1 MRTLISCLVLN
12 LMLAPS
18 LMAQVLE
25 TETARLLP
33 GGGLEVG
40 SNLEYQFSPDGREL
54 AFPVALTYG
63 LTDRWELLVEP
74 VPYTRIAPR
83 NRASVSGLGDLEITL
98 TRQLLTERSLR
109 PALALAGEVKLPT
122 AESRRIG
129 TDQTD
134 YTAYLIASRRFGR
147 LDIHGNIGYTFL
159 GKPAGVR
166 LRNVFDFAL
175 AGVRSLSR
183 QLDLYGELLGN
194 TSASPEGSES
204 GPTAEVAGGELVGSL
219 GVRWEAQ
226 PQLALS
232 LGVSYDNTGALL
244 LRPGFTMRLH

>member
-1 MRTLISCLVLN
+1 MRVPICCLSLELVLAPI
-12 LMLAPS
+12 LA
-18 LMAQVLE
+18 AQVLE

-40 SNLEYQFSPDGREL
+40 SNLEYQFSSDGREL

-83 NRASVSGLGDLEITL
+83 NGAVASGLGDLEVTL
-98 TRQLLTERSLR
+98 TRQLLSERSGW
-109 PALALAGEVKLPT
+109 PALAIAGEVKLPT

-134 YTAYLIASRRFGR
+134 YTAYLIASRRLGR
-147 LDIHGNIGYTFL
+147 LDLHGNLGYTFL

-175 AGVRSLSR
+175 AAVRGLAPR
-183 QLDLYGELLGN
+183 LDLYGEILGN

-219 GVRWEAQ
+219 GLRWEVQ
-226 PQLALS
+226 RQLAVS
-232 LGVSYDNTGALL
+232 LGLSYDNTGAVL
-244 LRPGFTMRLH
+244 LRPGLTMRLH